1 MDYWAPILCKACTKW
16 FKITGCL
23 VTAKWKNSPV
33 KDKIKWKADNK
44 TFSLMASDYYIRAFH
59 CYYSHFLLEITHSL
73 IPFCCC
79 YSFIWLIRHHQN
91 IPSSAWGEADNLMAA
106 AQMGTLSI
114 LTLGA
119 KYYYIISILTAYEIH
134 SHWDTSKVFLR
145 EKNSIY
151 WLNHKIWLN
160 TDKLLIQFLIKIKLI
175 AMVKKVLLI
184 CLTNTKR
191 GQIYILNFYFQ
202 KRYILSLNGI
212 ASYQPGGIWTVQ
224 NDPYMLVHET
234 CVLSYKALY

>member
-1 MDYWAPILCKACTKW
+1 MEDYLQAILSFQANHGPVSTLANRTEVGRTPTILACHYWTWPFFFFKSEIIHSLSTGLETVFASVVINCSLIKMDYWAPILCKACTKW

-44 TFSLMASDYYIRAFH
+44 TSSLMASDYYIRALH

-79 YSFIWLIRHHQN
+79 YSFIWVIRHHQN

-119 KYYYIISILTAYEIH
+119 KYYYKYSYSI
-134 SHWDTSKVFLR
+134 W
-145 EKNSIY
+145 N
-151 WLNHKIWLN
+151 
-160 TDKLLIQFLIKIKLI
+160 
-175 AMVKKVLLI
+175 
-184 CLTNTKR
+184 
-191 GQIYILNFYFQ
+191 
-202 KRYILSLNGI
+202 
-212 ASYQPGGIWTVQ
+212 P
-224 NDPYMLVHET
+224 
-234 CVLSYKALY
+234 